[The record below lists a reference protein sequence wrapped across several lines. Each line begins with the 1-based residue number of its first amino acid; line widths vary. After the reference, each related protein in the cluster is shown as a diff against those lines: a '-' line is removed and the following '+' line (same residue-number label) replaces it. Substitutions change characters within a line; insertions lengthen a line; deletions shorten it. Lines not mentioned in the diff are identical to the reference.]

1 MRAAAKKTG
10 RPAFP
15 VPHRTMNVYLPADTY
30 DRLEAMAEELDTSKS
45 ALIRG
50 YLETCLDDADVDAV
64 VARKQ
69 AKVLRS

>member
-1 MRAAAKKTG
+1 
-10 RPAFP
+10 
-15 VPHRTMNVYLPADTY
+15 MNVYLPADTY

-64 VARKQ
+64 VAKKQ